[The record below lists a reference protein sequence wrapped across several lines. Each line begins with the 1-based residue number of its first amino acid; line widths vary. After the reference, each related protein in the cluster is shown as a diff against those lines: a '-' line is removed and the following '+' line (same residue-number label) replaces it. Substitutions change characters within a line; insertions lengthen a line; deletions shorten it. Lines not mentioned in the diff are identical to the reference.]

1 SWLLTVAIGVLA
13 GANAA
18 SDPLLWIAGIAPF
31 AVGAGVLALR
41 TRRRDIAARAV
52 ALLGIAGVCFI
63 GTDRIMSS
71 LGFHI
76 IPVGIQLAGAADL
89 VPNFIKLGKSIALV
103 FGANHFFP
111 DVYPSAP
118 IRYAITLLAFAGLA
132 LTIAAAVRLTV
143 RRAGASTQ
151 AYACFW
157 A

>member
-1 SWLLTVAIGVLA
+1 
-13 GANAA
+13 
-18 SDPLLWIAGIAPF
+18 
-31 AVGAGVLALR
+31 ALR

-157 A
+157 ASTAVFLGLGYWATNQGTGVGAGGGVNYVLALPAA